1 MEEKGIKI
9 EREFSDTGKRLKAIR
24 ESLNH
29 TLDTMSIAAK
39 ISRSY
44 ISEFER
50 GMKLPNTKYLKY
62 LFEEHDVN
70 IHYVFNGE
78 GRMFNP
84 PKSEQMLL
92 YNFGKY
98 EEEIKELL
106 YYITNIPHAL
116 YDILG
121 HFTEYKVE
129 NEEFLEKFMG
139 QKDNKN
145 DDEPND

>member
-1 MEEKGIKI
+1 MEKKGIKN
-9 EREFSDTGKRLKAIR
+9 EKKFSDIGKRLKAIR

-29 TLDTMSIAAK
+29 TLDTMSVAAN

-50 GMKLPNTKYLKY
+50 GMKLPNSKYLKY
-62 LFEEHDVN
+62 LFEAQN
-70 IHYVFNGE
+70 INLHYVFNGD

-84 PKSEQMLL
+84 PKNEQMLL

-121 HFTEYKVE
+121 HFTEYKAE
-129 NEEFLEKFMG
+129 NEAFLKKFMG
-139 QKDNKN
+139 QKDNKKN
-145 DDEPND
+145 DEPND